1 VRLVNSRI
9 IETIN
14 LKRSGATQ
22 TAKRRDNL
30 MGFDVAGIIK
40 LLSNKTKLVSP
51 NLIPIINDF
60 FTSAEEF
67 ALVASIRDND
77 GRIKGLS
84 GDINPLDLTVMLN
97 AMSRYNIKIK
107 PEFVQLI
114 SVVLEPSQ
122 NGVQRVRM
130 LKDIEVNRLL
140 QALLYYSN
148 PKNIDQPK
156 SETECIS
163 IPILNSF
170 IKELVDRFK

>member
-1 VRLVNSRI
+1 MLNSGYSIRKGDCRKNKNKTFKRLLIQKKILKMLLNSSILFVSECQQITILIVRLVNGRI

-14 LKRSGATQ
+14 LKRSGGTQ

-67 ALVASIRDND
+67 ALVASNRDND

-114 SVVLEPSQ
+114 SVVLEPS
-122 NGVQRVRM
+122 
-130 LKDIEVNRLL
+130 
-140 QALLYYSN
+140 
-148 PKNIDQPK
+148 
-156 SETECIS
+156 
-163 IPILNSF
+163 
-170 IKELVDRFK
+170 